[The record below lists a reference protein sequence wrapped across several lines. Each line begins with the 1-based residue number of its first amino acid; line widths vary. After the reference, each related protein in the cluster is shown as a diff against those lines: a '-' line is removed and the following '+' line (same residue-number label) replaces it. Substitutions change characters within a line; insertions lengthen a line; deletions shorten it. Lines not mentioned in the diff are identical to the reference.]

1 MDEQEKTIGDK
12 WVEFCDEMTN
22 LWYEFANFVN
32 EAFEEFCKTA
42 YEVLAKVFRPNK
54 KHKLQKRREKD
65 WQKAAEVNFLKPAK
79 IVKRLGCKPKTKIF
93 KRFKDHRNCKKYR
106 R

>member
-54 KHKLQKRREKD
+54 KHKLQKR
-65 WQKAAEVNFLKPAK
+65 PK

-93 KRFKDHRNCKKYR
+93 KNFKDHRNYKKYWR
-106 R
+106 

>member
-12 WVEFCDEMTN
+12 WVEYCDEMTN
-22 LWYEFANFVN
+22 LWYEFASFVN

-42 YEVLAKVFRPNK
+42 YEVLEEVFRPNK
-54 KHKLQKRREKD
+54 KHKLQKRPKR
-65 WQKAAEVNFLKPAK
+65 QKRPK

>member
-42 YEVLAKVFRPNK
+42 YEVLEEVFRPNQ
-54 KHKLQKRREKD
+54 KHKLQKHS
-65 WQKAAEVNFLKPAK
+65 K
-79 IVKRLGCKPKTKIF
+79 IVKRLGCKLKTKIF

>member
-12 WVEFCDEMTN
+12 WVEVYDEMTN

-42 YEVLAKVFRPNK
+42 YEVLEEVFRPNQ
-54 KHKLQKRREKD
+54 KHKRQKR
-65 WQKAAEVNFLKPAK
+65 PK
-79 IVKRLGCKPKTKIF
+79 IVKCLGCRPKTKIF
-93 KRFKDHRNCKKYR
+93 KNFKDHRNCKKYR

>member
-42 YEVLAKVFRPNK
+42 YEVLEEVFRPNQ
-54 KHKLQKRREKD
+54 KHKRQKR
-65 WQKAAEVNFLKPAK
+65 PK
-79 IVKRLGCKPKTKIF
+79 IVKCLGCRPKTKIF
-93 KRFKDHRNCKKYR
+93 KNFKDHRNCKKYR